1 MKKSIRKFI
10 IIANFL
16 FFFNCLFAQEQSD
29 HTMDVFKLNLLS
41 PGLSYEAAILPKS
54 TLHMDLFLASTFNN
68 NNNTRN
74 NNTKIFL
81 DPKFDL
87 AFRGYYNLKSRIA
100 KQKRTVFNSANYLA
114 LLTGSIYTKIPIN
127 TNGILESKRRFVY
140 HTGFAW
146 GIQRNYSSLF
156 SLDLNLGIGLFMG
169 KQHFKTGIQSG
180 YVYAPAFI
188 SNLRLGFRLNQ

>member
-10 IIANFL
+10 IIANLL

-68 NNNTRN
+68 NNNSRN

-140 HTGFAW
+140 HTGFVW